1 MIRSFRHR
9 GLRRLFLR
17 GDRKQVRP
25 DQLNR
30 IEDILARLHVAE
42 RAEEM
47 ALPGYR
53 LHLLKGDLHGF

>member
-1 MIRSFRHR
+1 LTHVRSFRHR

-30 IEDILARLHVAE
+30 IEDILARLHVVD
-42 RAEEM
+42 RVEEM
-47 ALPGYR
+47 TLPAI
-53 LHLLKGDLHGF
+53 GFIL